1 MSYLPPLRPGLVAL
15 ALALPLPALAQSS
28 DTGTAATESQVE
40 TAATPADASTVV
52 ATVDGTDITLGHMIL
67 VRLGLPQQYNQLP
80 PDVLFQGILD
90 QLVQQ
95 AVLEKSFQGEVPKRV
110 DLTLEN
116 ERRALIAGEA
126 VDDFLAGAVTED
138 EIEAA
143 YSEKYSS
150 AEPEVEYRAA
160 HILVETED
168 EAKKLIE
175 ELDNGAD
182 FAELAKEHSTGP
194 SGPNGGD
201 LGWFGKGMMVPEFE
215 TAVAEM
221 EPGAHSATPVK
232 TQFGWHVIM
241 LNETREKSAPK
252 LEEVRDEIVNELQRV
267 AVEAH
272 IDELTQKAE
281 IDRSGA
287 KGVDP
292 TLLTNSDLLE

>member
-1 MSYLPPLRPGLVAL
+1 MSYLTPLRPGLVAL